1 MRNVKSPIVVI
12 LPGIDGLGF
21 LSDLFVEANGGGHE
35 FLQLSYPVDRPMSID
50 ELVDY
55 VEERLPRD
63 RPIIPLAISFS
74 GPIAVRLLVR
84 NRRRYVAAIFCTSF
98 VRAPHPFLLR
108 IGRLFPMK
116 ELLRWSRQDA
126 ILKGTFLNPRS
137 PQHLVDM
144 LQRAGG
150 MVPPEIL
157 AYRLEQIAE
166 VDDSPLLE
174 QITIPCCGLRARRDL
189 LIPPGAIRPFYR
201 HVKYFEAHDVAGP
214 HAVLLTNPERCR
226 DIVDNFLL
234 TPSAAPLPPDTC

>member
-1 MRNVKSPIVVI
+1 MI

-21 LSDLFVEANGGGHE
+21 LSDLFVEAGEGKSVE

-84 NRRRYVAAIFCTSF
+84 NRRHYRAAIFCTSF

-108 IGRLFPMK
+108 IGRLLPMK

-137 PQHLVDM
+137 PQSLVDL

-150 MVPPEIL
+150 AVPPEIL

-166 VDDSPLLE
+166 VDDSSLLDS
-174 QITIPCCGLRARRDL
+174 ITIPCCGLRARRDL
-189 LIPPGAIRPFYR
+189 LIPPGAIRPFY
-201 HVKYFEAHDVAGP
+201 HHLKHFEAHDIAAP

-226 DIVDNFLL
+226 DIVDNFL
-234 TPSAAPLPPDTC
+234 SGIEN